1 MNGTSTGYLTFS
13 LSPNGFL
20 SDFNA
25 PLHQILVV
33 KQQMLFQTGVG
44 NTAGFGTLLYRDVAV
59 RTQKFHS
66 LGVLLFAVLTCAPRQ
81 VVTQAQPLA
90 YLLPPFDDLGIVR
103 AQLATEV
110 RTLQSELACDLRDVV
125 FDVVQTPAR
134 LDGILVLGMG
144 GR

>member
-1 MNGTSTGYLTFS
+1 MNSTSTGYLTFS

-66 LGVLLFAVLTCAPRQ
+66 LGVLLFAVLTCAPQQ

-90 YLLPPFDDLGIVR
+90 YLLPP
-103 AQLATEV
+103 V
-110 RTLQSELACDLRDVV
+110 RTRVRSARRCIRCSPDSRTPRWHPCTWHGWQAVV
-125 FDVVQTPAR
+125 HEAVPA
-134 LDGILVLGMG
+134 
-144 GR
+144 